1 MATERLPMRHVREIF
16 RQKLVMKRSN
26 RDVARS
32 LGISA
37 GTVSGAMSR
46 GKALGLDW
54 EAMALLSDDA
64 LEARLYGPRCT
75 TRGGRPFPDPVRIPL
90 DSAAHSATTRPPV
103 PEHPA
108 AIGAQRRVPLRDRS
122 AGTLG

>member
-26 RDVARS
+26 RQVATS

-37 GTVSGAMSR
+37 GTVSGAMGR
-46 GKALGLDW
+46 ATALGLDW

-64 LEARLYGPRCT
+64 LAP
-75 TRGGRPFPDPVRIPL
+75 
-90 DSAAHSATTRPPV
+90 
-103 PEHPA
+103 
-108 AIGAQRRVPLRDRS
+108 
-122 AGTLG
+122 